1 LIDIDIVNDRF
12 LNKKINFMK
21 AVHLVKYG
29 NSDSAFE
36 IREIPKPTPGPRE
49 VLIKVDAFGLNF
61 ADVVARRGLY
71 PDAPKNPAVL
81 GYDVAGT
88 IESIGKDVNEF
99 TVGDRVTALTR
110 FGGYAEYVTTMVEG
124 VASIPDGF
132 DTGLS
137 TALAT
142 QACTAYHCAVQSVN
156 LHEGDKVLIHA
167 AAGGV
172 GSTLVQIA
180 KSKGC
185 IIYGTA
191 SKSKLAHIK
200 SIGVDHAIDY
210 RNTSF
215 YDAVYSDLGGAEL
228 DFAFDSIG
236 GKTFKQ
242 SYKLLKPGGTIVY
255 FGAASQIGSN
265 KLKALGVVAGF
276 GLFSPIQLLMS
287 SKSMIAVNM
296 LRIADHKPALF
307 QKIFS
312 GVMDYVEQGIIKPT
326 LAKKFS
332 VDQIG
337 EAHEYLES
345 RQSIGKVVMEW

>member
-1 LIDIDIVNDRF
+1 
-12 LNKKINFMK
+12 MK
-21 AVHLVKYG
+21 AIHLINYG
-29 NSDSAFE
+29 DSSKAFE
-36 IREIPKPTPGPRE
+36 VKEIPVPQPGSRE
-49 VLIKVDAFGLNF
+49 VLIKVDTFGLNF

-88 IESIGKDVNEF
+88 VEALGSEVTELS
-99 TVGDRVTALTR
+99 VGDRVTALTR
-110 FGGYAEYVTTMVEG
+110 FGGYAEYATTMVEG
-124 VASIPDGF
+124 VAKIPEGF

-156 LHEGDKVLIHA
+156 MHDGDKVLIHA

-185 IIYGTA
+185 IVYGTA

-200 SIGVDHAIDY
+200 SIGVDYPIDY
-210 RNTSF
+210 RSTDF
-215 YDAVYSDLGGAEL
+215 YKVIKDQLGGPEL
-228 DFAFDSIG
+228 DYAFDSIG

-242 SYKLLKPGGTIVY
+242 SYKLLKPSGTMVF
-255 FGAASQIGSN
+255 FGAASQIGGS

-296 LRIADHKPALF
+296 LRIADHKPQLF
-307 QKIFS
+307 QRIFN

-326 LAKKFS
+326 LAKKFH
-332 VDQIG
+332 VDEIA
-337 EAHEYLES
+337 EAHEYLET